1 MSGEE
6 TAKVGF
12 IGLGN
17 MGGPMA
23 INLLGAGFSVRVF
36 DLSPEACAAVAGEGG
51 ETMAS
56 ASEAAEGAD
65 YLISM
70 LPAGKHVAGLY
81 LGDQGLL
88 ATLPPS
94 VTVLDCS
101 TIDAATAR
109 EVGEAAASKGI
120 GFLDSPVSGGVAAA
134 QAGTLAFMCGGEEAV
149 FAAAQPVLNAMG
161 RASFHA
167 GPAGAG
173 QVAKACNNM
182 LLAIHMLGS
191 CEALAM
197 GERHGLD
204 PARLSEIMLAS
215 SGRNWSLEVYNP
227 WPDVME
233 NSPAS
238 NNYEPGFMVDLMDKD
253 LGLAMEVAGA
263 ADVDNAMGRLARDL
277 FAEHRAEGNG
287 ARDFS
292 SVLERYRKG

>member
-1 MSGEE
+1 MTTDVRS
-6 TAKVGF
+6 VGF

-23 INLLGAGFSVRVF
+23 SNLVKAGFKVQVF
-36 DLSPEACAAVAGEGG
+36 DLSADACAVLKEAGA
-51 ETMAS
+51 TIADS
-56 ASEAAEGAD
+56 AAQAATQVD
-65 YLISM
+65 FLISM

-81 LGDQGLL
+81 LGEDGLL
-88 ATLPPS
+88 ASLTADT
-94 VTVLDCS
+94 TVLDCS

-109 EVGEAAASKGI
+109 EVGEAAAERGI

-134 QAGTLAFMCGGEEAV
+134 QAGTLAFMCGGTEAV
-149 FAAAQPVLNAMG
+149 FAAAQPVLEVMG

-182 LLAIHMLGS
+182 VLAIHMLGT

-197 GERHGLD
+197 GEKHGLD

-227 WPDVME
+227 WPGVME
-233 NSPAS
+233 GSPAS
-238 NNYEPGFMVDLMDKD
+238 NDYRPGFMVDLMAKD
-253 LGLAMEVAGA
+253 LGLAMDVASSVG
-263 ADVDNAMGRLARDL
+263 VDNAMGKLAQQL
-277 FAEHRAEGNG
+277 FERHQEQGNG

-292 SVLERYRKG
+292 SVQETYR